1 VHDERREERVHA
13 FGEREDGWNEPVR
26 VQADIERTGVV
37 DYFGADV
44 GARRDVAARAKHI
57 ESAGEERRRRRSL
70 FREKQ
75 GEVERERELRVES

>member
-1 VHDERREERVHA
+1 
-13 FGEREDGWNEPVR
+13 
-26 VQADIERTGVV
+26 VV

-75 GEVERERELRVES
+75 GEVERERERERKRKS